1 MPATGRAYAEKRQG
15 KVTTRVTPKLPRGM
29 RDFLPQQMILRE
41 YVIDVIREVFERF
54 GYEPLSTPSV
64 ELRETLTGKYGPDA
78 ERMIYNVSRRG
89 GKEKLALRY
98 DLSVPLSRVAA
109 MYPDLQKPF
118 KRYQISPVWRG
129 ERPGKGRYREFYQCD
144 VDTIGSASM
153 LADAELVDIM
163 YEVLHRLGFEDFVVR
178 INNRKILTGIGQF
191 AGVPEELLGGLYR
204 SIDKLEKIG
213 LDGVKEE
220 LEANQ
225 IPEDVVARLL
235 ELLQITGDDKAI
247 LVELGQRL
255 GEYPAAV
262 EGIEELEQILAYLD
276 SLDVPRE
283 RYEVDFAM
291 VRGLDYYTGPIY
303 ETVVQE
309 PRIGSICGGGRYDEL
324 IGMFTDRSYP
334 ATGTSFGIERIID
347 VMEELKMFPPE
358 VGTTTTR
365 VLVTI
370 FDEAHTG
377 ASLEVSSELRQSGL
391 NTELYFEN
399 DPLGDQIRYA
409 LKRGIPYVVIV
420 GPDELAVDRVTIRN
434 LPLKQQRTVDRSAAV
449 ASINDWE
456 DSSGR

>member
-1 MPATGRAYAEKRQG
+1 MASSGKGHAEKGQG
-15 KVTTRVTPKLPRGM
+15 DVTTRIPPKLPRGM
-29 RDFLPQQMILRE
+29 RDFLPQQMILRQH
-41 YVIDVIREVFERF
+41 VIDVIREVFERF

-64 ELRETLTGKYGPDA
+64 ELHETLTGKYGPDA
-78 ERMIYNVSRRG
+78 ERMIYDVSRSG

-144 VDTIGSASM
+144 VDTVGSASM
-153 LADAELVDIM
+153 LADAEMVDIM
-163 YEVLHRLGFEDFVVR
+163 HEVLDRLGFEDFVVR

-204 SIDKLEKIG
+204 SIDKLERIG

-225 IPEDVVARLL
+225 IPQDVVARLL
-235 ELLQITGDDKAI
+235 ELLQVTGDDRAI
-247 LVELGQRL
+247 LGELRQRL
-255 GEYPAAV
+255 GDYPAAV
-262 EGIEELEQILAYLD
+262 EGIQELEEILAYLD
-276 SLDVPRE
+276 SLDVSPE
-283 RYEVDFAM
+283 RFQVDFAM
-291 VRGLDYYTGPIY
+291 VRGLGYYTGPIY
-303 ETVVQE
+303 ETVVQK

-347 VMEELKMFPPE
+347 VMQELKMFPPE
-358 VGTTTTR
+358 VGTTTTQ

-370 FDEAHTG
+370 FDEAHTS
-377 ASLEVSSELRQSGL
+377 ASLELSSDIRKGGL

-409 LKRGIPYVVIV
+409 LKKGIPYVVIV
-420 GPDELAVDRVTIRN
+420 GPDELAADQVTIRN
-434 LPLKQQRTVDRSAAV
+434 LPLKQQRTVDRSSAV
-449 ASINDWE
+449 TNIRDWE
-456 DSSGR
+456 GSSQE

>member
-1 MPATGRAYAEKRQG
+1 
-15 KVTTRVTPKLPRGM
+15 M
-29 RDFLPQQMILRE
+29 RDFLPEQMILRE
-41 YVIDVIREVFERF
+41 YVIDVIREVFESF

-64 ELRETLTGKYGPDA
+64 ELHETLTGKYGPDA

-163 YEVLHRLGFEDFVVR
+163 HEVLHRLGFRDFVVR

-220 LEANQ
+220 LEANE

-235 ELLQITGDDKAI
+235 ELLQITGDDQAI
-247 LVELGQRL
+247 LTELRQELG
-255 GEYPAAV
+255 EFPAAV
-262 EGIEELEQILAYLD
+262 EGIEELEQILAYLEP
-276 SLDVPRE
+276 LDVPRQ
-283 RYEVDFAM
+283 RYQVDFAM

-347 VMEELKMFPPE
+347 VMEELEMFPPE
-358 VGTTTTR
+358 VGTTITQ

-370 FDEAHTG
+370 FDEAHTS
-377 ASLEVSSELRQSGL
+377 ASLEVSSELRKGGL

-409 LKRGIPYVVIV
+409 LKRGIPYVIIV
-420 GPDELAVDRVTIRN
+420 GPDELAAGQVTVRN
-434 LPLKQQRTVDRSAAV
+434 LPLNEQRTVDRSAA
-449 ASINDWE
+449 AANIENWE

>member
-1 MPATGRAYAEKRQG
+1 
-15 KVTTRVTPKLPRGM
+15 M
-29 RDFLPQQMILRE
+29 RDFLPEQMILRE
-41 YVIDVIREVFERF
+41 YVIDVIREVFESF

-64 ELRETLTGKYGPDA
+64 ELHETLTGKYGPDA

-163 YEVLHRLGFEDFVVR
+163 HEVLHRLGFRDFVVR

-220 LEANQ
+220 LEANE

-235 ELLQITGDDKAI
+235 ELLQIAGDDQAI
-247 LVELGQRL
+247 LTELRQELG
-255 GEYPAAV
+255 EFPAAV
-262 EGIEELEQILAYLD
+262 EGIEELEQILAYLEP
-276 SLDVPRE
+276 LDVPRQ
-283 RYEVDFAM
+283 RYQVDFAM

-347 VMEELKMFPPE
+347 VMEELEMFPPE
-358 VGTTTTR
+358 VGTTITQ

-370 FDEAHTG
+370 FDEAHTS
-377 ASLEVSSELRQSGL
+377 ASLEVSSELRKGGL

-409 LKRGIPYVVIV
+409 LKRGIPYVIIV
-420 GPDELAVDRVTIRN
+420 GPDELAAGQVTVRN
-434 LPLKQQRTVDRSAAV
+434 LPLNEQRTVDRSAAV
-449 ASINDWE
+449 ANIENWE
-456 DSSGR
+456 DSTGR